1 MSSSPEMHHQHQQ
14 QSGETAAPLTVDL
27 KSSASGT
34 PPPELATM
42 TNVSVLD
49 LHKDYNGGGGG
60 TGGTGAGTATAS
72 VSSPNMGHEVATDMS
87 VVVDD
92 GTTEKVYDKETNT
105 VYVYTTAAGGVGGH
119 KLVTNGQ
126 QHQLTTIVQAV
137 NGQQQ
142 QLPSPTQIH
151 HAASADHGP
160 VSVVE
165 QNLLHARLIQHSE
178 DQQQQQHLQQ
188 RMSPGQ
194 QQHQHQ
200 IHPTEGGC
208 IADGHRLLPAT
219 INSNDNGG
227 GGTGGA
233 SGPVAD
239 DGQQQHHHQHH
250 HQHIGR
256 LASPD
261 HEQGGLRLLED
272 SHIQRL
278 LGNQEIISR
287 EIING
292 EHHIITRNEH
302 GETILTRIA
311 ISTADQLL
319 SRMDNNIIYTTT
331 GSPGGASS
339 GGGGTGGPQEQLPTT
354 VLQYEKDADDKHHQP
369 GDHQNQHIA
378 HSNSH
383 HHQQQTAIYTTAA
396 AAATAAAVPSADP
409 SQAKQIVYTIGGG
422 EPKNV
427 IYGDPKAAMPHFES
441 IPGAAGAGS
450 GAGGGAGA
458 GGAGDDDKP
467 QIDYVYNDGSKTVIY
482 TDQKGL
488 ESLYANNELGLI
500 DGTQIVVQGN
510 LQYTQ
515 QQGPDGTTVYVVS
528 SDMNPEDISGLQQS
542 TNNPSKLNGQTT
554 PLDVDIQGLL
564 LGAQSAISVK
574 REPED
579 LRKEP
584 KNPRSQKVSS
594 SSSSSSSL
602 PSPHVREPPPSPGSP
617 STETMY
623 AAPGST
629 QIYLQGPSHQNSTAA
644 SASSNVNTNSP
655 SPGSYAQY
663 DMYPPNRL
671 GPGGSA
677 FITEPYTYREY
688 FDNQGYAPARTIY
701 GTATDSEGPQPA
713 TTYEGRFTKTGS
725 IYTKTITS
733 AGLTVDL
740 PSPDSGIGADAI
752 TPRDQNNVQQSF
764 DYAELCQAP
773 TGLLDPNAAGH
784 IPASVASLQRNLV
797 VNGSQNSPTTSLG
810 SSSAAAAAVATVAGA
825 VVPPRSRPWHDFGRQ
840 NDADKVQ
847 IPKIYT
853 DVGFKYY
860 LESPSSSNQRRE
872 DDRITYINKGQFYGI
887 TLEYVHDPDKPLK
900 NQTVKSVIMLLFRE
914 EKSPEDEIK
923 AWQFWHSRQ
932 HSVKQRILDADTK
945 NSVGLAGCIEEVS
958 HNAIAVYWNPL
969 ESSAK
974 INVAVQCL
982 STDFSSQ
989 KGVKGLPLHLQIDTF
1004 EDPRDTTVFH
1014 RGYCQIKVFCDKGA
1028 ERKTRDEERRLTKRK
1043 MTATGRKKLDDLNH
1057 PVTDRSEFYGM
1068 SDLMKPP
1075 VLFSPSEDIDKLT
1088 SMDLQFYGHDADSLS
1103 GTSDNVKSPFLLH
1116 ANKPATPTLKFH
1128 NHFPPDVPTDKKDPS
1143 IIMDGTMGAGN
1154 PMAEFAPQIK
1164 RQRMSPPL
1172 SERVM
1177 LYVRQDNEDV
1187 YTPLHVVPPTTVGLL
1202 NAIENKFKI
1211 SSSRI
1216 NTIYRKNKKG
1226 ITARIDDDMIR
1237 HYCNEDIFIL
1247 EVQRYEDDLYDIT
1260 LTELPTH

>member
-1 MSSSPEMHHQHQQ
+1 MSASPEMHQQQQQQQHQQ
-14 QSGETAAPLTVDL
+14 ETAAALTVDL
-27 KSSASGT
+27 KSNTNGT

-49 LHKDYNGGGGG
+49 LHKDFNGAGASASAGGGGG
-60 TGGTGAGTATAS
+60 GVVASGAVT
-72 VSSPNMGHEVATDMS
+72 SPNAMGHDVATDMS
-87 VVVDD
+87 VVDD
-92 GTTEKVYDKETNT
+92 GTTTEKVYDKETNT
-105 VYVYTTAAGGVGGH
+105 VYVYTTAASGGGH
-119 KLVTNGQ
+119 KMVPNGGQ
-126 QHQLTTIVQAV
+126 IPSNHNQLTTIVQAV
-137 NGQQQ
+137 NGQQ
-142 QLPSPTQIH
+142 LPSPTQQLH
-151 HAASADHGP
+151 QHSEAVGHT
-160 VSVVE
+160 SVVE
-165 QNLLHARLIQHSE
+165 QNLLHARLIQQQSE
-178 DQQQQQHLQQ
+178 DQQQQQQQ
-188 RMSPGQ
+188 Q
-194 QQHQHQ
+194 QQHQHMQ
-200 IHPTEGGC
+200 RLSPVDQHHQQQQHQVHATDGSGGC
-208 IADGHRLLPAT
+208 ITDGHRLLPAT
-219 INSNDNGG
+219 INGDANGG
-227 GGTGGA
+227 
-233 SGPVAD
+233 
-239 DGQQQHHHQHH
+239 QQPSHHP
-250 HQHIGR
+250 HIGR
-256 LASPD
+256 LPSPD
-261 HEQGGLRLLED
+261 EQQQQQQQHQAGLRLLED

-311 ISTADQLL
+311 LSTADQLL

-331 GSPGGASS
+331 TATPGTATTGSVVAHGSPGDAA
-339 GGGGTGGPQEQLPTT
+339 PQDQQLPTT
-354 VLQYEKDADDKHHQP
+354 VLQYEKEVEEK
-369 GDHQNQHIA
+369 
-378 HSNSH
+378 
-383 HHQQQTAIYTTAA
+383 HHQQQQQQQQQNHHIAHASSQHHSQQQQQHHHHHHEEQQLIGGGVGATTAA
-396 AAATAAAVPSADP
+396 SPSAATGGGDQ
-409 SQAKQIVYTIGGG
+409 SQAKHIVYTIGGG

-441 IPGAAGAGS
+441 IPGAAGGP
-450 GAGGGAGA
+450 GGGGAPGEEE
-458 GGAGDDDKP
+458 KP

-500 DGTQIVVQGN
+500 DGQIVVQGN

-528 SDMNPEDISGLQQS
+528 SDMNPDDISAGLQ
-542 TNNPSKLNGQTT
+542 PSNSGGAKLTT
-554 PLDVDIQGLL
+554 PLDVSGLSQSDIQGLL
-564 LGAQSAISVK
+564 IGSHQSAINVK

-584 KNPRSQKVSS
+584 KNPRSQK
-594 SSSSSSSL
+594 
-602 PSPHVREPPPSPGSP
+602 
-617 STETMY
+617 
-623 AAPGST
+623 
-629 QIYLQGPSHQNSTAA
+629 GPSHQNSTAA

-655 SPGSYAQY
+655 SPSSYAQY

-671 GPGGSA
+671 GPGGTT
-677 FITEPYTYREY
+677 FITEPYPYREY

-701 GTATDSEGPQPA
+701 GTAPDSEGPQPA
-713 TTYEGRFTKTGS
+713 TTYEARFTSKTGS

-740 PSPDSGIGADAI
+740 PSPDSGIGAEAI

-764 DYAELCQAP
+764 EYTDMCQAP
-773 TGLLDPNAAGH
+773 TGLLDPNATGH
-784 IPASVASLQRNLV
+784 IPASVASMQRSLSV

-810 SSSAAAAAVATVAGA
+810 SASATVPGA
-825 VVPPRSRPWHDFGRQ
+825 VTGVVVPPRSRPWHDFGRQ

-860 LESPSSSNQRRE
+860 LESPISSSQRRE

-914 EKSPEDEIK
+914 EKSSEDEIK

-1004 EDPRDTTVFH
+1004 EDPRDTNVYH

-1028 ERKTRDEERRLTKRK
+1028 ERKTRDEERRAAKRK
-1043 MTATGRKKLDDLNH
+1043 MTATGRKKLDELYH
-1057 PVTDRSEFYGM
+1057 PVVDRSEFYGM

-1143 IIMDGTMGAGN
+1143 IIMDGTMGGGN
-1154 PMAEFAPQIK
+1154 PMGDFAPQIK

>member
-1 MSSSPEMHHQHQQ
+1 MSASPEMHQQQQQHQQ
-14 QSGETAAPLTVDL
+14 QQHQETAAALTVDL
-27 KSSASGT
+27 KSNTNGT

-49 LHKDYNGGGGG
+49 LHKDYNGGASAGGAAG
-60 TGGTGAGTATAS
+60 AVVAGGAVT
-72 VSSPNMGHEVATDMS
+72 SPNALGHEVATDMS
-87 VVVDD
+87 VVDD

-105 VYVYTTAAGGVGGH
+105 VYVYTTAASGGGH
-119 KLVTNGQ
+119 KMVSNGGQ
-126 QHQLTTIVQAV
+126 VHNHNQLTTIVQAV
-137 NGQQQ
+137 NGQQ
-142 QLPSPTQIH
+142 LPSPTQQLH
-151 HAASADHGP
+151 QHAETGHT
-160 VSVVE
+160 SVVE
-165 QNLLHARLIQHSE
+165 QNLLHARLIQQQSE
-178 DQQQQQHLQQ
+178 DQQQQQ
-188 RMSPGQ
+188 Q
-194 QQHQHQ
+194 QQHQHMQ
-200 IHPTEGGC
+200 RLSPVDQHHQHQVHATDGGC
-208 IADGHRLLPAT
+208 ITDAHRLLPAT
-219 INSNDNGG
+219 INGDASGG
-227 GGTGGA
+227 GQA
-233 SGPVAD
+233 PS
-239 DGQQQHHHQHH
+239 HHP
-250 HQHIGR
+250 HIGR
-256 LASPD
+256 LPSPD
-261 HEQGGLRLLED
+261 EQQQQQQQQQQHQAGLRLLED

-311 ISTADQLL
+311 LSTADQLL

-331 GSPGGASS
+331 TTTTPGTAATGSVVPHGSPGDAGGAAA
-339 GGGGTGGPQEQLPTT
+339 QELPTT
-354 VLQYEKDADDKHHQP
+354 VLQYEKEVEEK
-369 GDHQNQHIA
+369 
-378 HSNSH
+378 
-383 HHQQQTAIYTTAA
+383 HHQQQQQQQQNHHIAHASSQHHSQQQQQHHSHHHHHEEQQQMIGGGGGVGATSPS
-396 AAATAAAVPSADP
+396 ATAGGGDQ
-409 SQAKQIVYTIGGG
+409 SQAKHIVYTIGGG

-441 IPGAAGAGS
+441 IPGGTGGPGGPGGS
-450 GAGGGAGA
+450 GAGPGE
-458 GGAGDDDKP
+458 DEKP

-500 DGTQIVVQGN
+500 DGQIVVQGN

-528 SDMNPEDISGLQQS
+528 SDMNPDDISAGLQ
-542 TNNPSKLNGQTT
+542 PSNSAKLTT
-554 PLDVDIQGLL
+554 PLDVSGLSQSDIQGLL
-564 LGAQSAISVK
+564 IGSHQSAINVK

-584 KNPRSQKVSS
+584 KNPRSQK
-594 SSSSSSSL
+594 
-602 PSPHVREPPPSPGSP
+602 
-617 STETMY
+617 
-623 AAPGST
+623 
-629 QIYLQGPSHQNSTAA
+629 GPSHQNSTAA

-655 SPGSYAQY
+655 SPSSYAQY

-671 GPGGSA
+671 GPGGTT
-677 FITEPYTYREY
+677 FIAEPYAYREY

-701 GTATDSEGPQPA
+701 GTAPDSEGPQPA

-740 PSPDSGIGADAI
+740 PSPDSGIGAEAI

-764 DYAELCQAP
+764 EYTDMCQAP
-773 TGLLDPNAAGH
+773 TGLLDPNATGH
-784 IPASVASLQRNLV
+784 IPASVASMQRSLSV

-810 SSSAAAAAVATVAGA
+810 SASATVPGA
-825 VVPPRSRPWHDFGRQ
+825 VTGVVVPPRSRPWHDFGRQ

-860 LESPSSSNQRRE
+860 LESPISSSQRRE

-914 EKSPEDEIK
+914 EKSSEDEIK

-1004 EDPRDTTVFH
+1004 EDPRDTNVYH

-1028 ERKTRDEERRLTKRK
+1028 ERKTRDEERRAAKRK
-1043 MTATGRKKLDDLNH
+1043 MTATGRKKLDELYH
-1057 PVTDRSEFYGM
+1057 PVVDRSEFYGM

-1075 VLFSPSEDIDKLT
+1075 VLFSPSEDIDK
-1088 SMDLQFYGHDADSLS
+1088 FYGHDADSLS

-1143 IIMDGTMGAGN
+1143 IIMDGSMGGGN
-1154 PMAEFAPQIK
+1154 PMGDFAPQIK